1 MPFIPCTKL
10 FLLLITFVLQPLV
23 YLSTFDL
30 PLNDIPKTRK
40 ITIMKKLLFVAVF
53 LLTAITSV
61 FADVTKVSYIIL
73 KNFKANY
80 QNAADVTWTTTRDYS
95 KAAFVLDEQKME
107 VFYAPSGDVIGSSS
121 NIEIDKLP
129 ASIKRSLAK
138 KMKDYTVTEAIRFQC
153 TDEDCYY
160 VSVEN
165 EKSKIIL
172 KVNEFGTLSTFKNIK
187 K

>member
-1 MPFIPCTKL
+1 
-10 FLLLITFVLQPLV
+10 
-23 YLSTFDL
+23 
-30 PLNDIPKTRK
+30 LNDILKTRK
-40 ITIMKKLLFVAVF
+40 ITIMKNLLFVALF
-53 LLTAITSV
+53 LLATITSA

-80 QNAADVTWTTTRDYS
+80 QNATNVTWTTTRDYS
-95 KAAFVLDEQKME
+95 KAAFVLDDQKME

-121 NIEIDKLP
+121 NIEINKIP
-129 ASIKRSLAK
+129 ANIRKNIDK
-138 KMKDYTVTEAIRFQC
+138 KMKGYTITEAIRFQC

-160 VSVEN
+160 VAVEN
-165 EKSKIIL
+165 ETSKIIL